1 MRPAVFWRDYGI
13 NAHNVYSWGQPMWI
27 SYHYIKEALRFQSPK
42 VVVLDVY
49 GIMYGNSAEQPKGID
64 EVNYRSSFSIDP
76 SLNFLEMTQTVGDCG
91 IDLKNP
97 IDFLNP
103 IRFHTAWKRL
113 SEENFTK
120 NPHKEYSYLKGY
132 GIQDGVTKIEM
143 ADILSP
149 VQPRMP
155 YDTAVKYLD
164 KIVELSKKEGFQ
176 LVFTMLPYQFRL
188 DERELFA
195 WVSDYAKEKNI
206 PFLNYCE
213 GDGQRIGFD
222 YATDFSDRGHTNYK
236 GAFKISEDMASFVSE
251 NYGALVTQPKPNA
264 KQLDKDA
271 QQVFRV
277 LKVNEEVTENVTD
290 YFAHLKAD
298 ENSVVIANI
307 NPRDGAAVSPEFL
320 KALDSLGISP
330 TTPQITVAEGGKTAE
345 YKDEFSYKGLTLT
358 SNKEGNGILFHGED
372 YFPKE
377 NIDYKFCIYDKILER
392 PTFYFYY
399 YIEGD
404 TLVIKDFPAK

>member
-1 MRPAVFWRDYGI
+1 MNKKQFLHLASFAVVALGLIFAMGQLFRDKDTTLASFYSEPKNTVDVIAVGSSHVNSGVIPAVFWQDYGI

-42 VVVLDVY
+42 VVVLDMY

-132 GIQDGVTKIEM
+132 GIQDGVTRIEM

-236 GAFKISEDMASFVSE
+236 
-251 NYGALVTQPKPNA
+251 
-264 KQLDKDA
+264 
-271 QQVFRV
+271 
-277 LKVNEEVTENVTD
+277 
-290 YFAHLKAD
+290 
-298 ENSVVIANI
+298 
-307 NPRDGAAVSPEFL
+307 
-320 KALDSLGISP
+320 
-330 TTPQITVAEGGKTAE
+330 
-345 YKDEFSYKGLTLT
+345 
-358 SNKEGNGILFHGED
+358 
-372 YFPKE
+372 
-377 NIDYKFCIYDKILER
+377 
-392 PTFYFYY
+392 
-399 YIEGD
+399 
-404 TLVIKDFPAK
+404 